1 MLDPVLTILLA
12 AYFFAVSSA
21 IIGSVGLRKLL
32 LKCQLPGFMGKVLL
46 ESTPYFGLVFA
57 STVNLFF
64 SRSKDLTEGICV
76 NDPATGSKIEGVKS
90 KECGLLAFRDG
101 LIIRW
106 LLPIPG
112 KSERFIAH
120 LSIRLPKNRCKSR
133 SKIPTCLPTQ
143 GSKTGSGLL

>member
-1 MLDPVLTILLA
+1 MVNHSLA
-12 AYFFAVSSA
+12 AYLFAVSSA

-32 LKCQLPGFMGKVLL
+32 LKFQLPGFMGKVLL

-76 NDPATGSKIEGVKS
+76 NDPATGAKIEGVKS
-90 KECGLLAFRDG
+90 KECGLLAFKDG

-112 KSERFIAH
+112 KSDESIAY
-120 LSIRLPKNRCKSR
+120 LSLCFPKTRC
-133 SKIPTCLPTQ
+133 
-143 GSKTGSGLL
+143 